1 MRRTTNRIQVVLRL
15 LAVTVLS
22 LCIAGGAVS
31 AIASQPTVGSAA
43 PNFTLDTLD
52 GKSVSLD
59 SFTAESPVVLLV
71 LRGWPGYQCPLCT
84 KQVHKFVERA
94 KVFRKRGARIVMIYP
109 GPADQLQAHAQEF
122 LADKSWP
129 TDFVF
134 LVDPAFV
141 FTVAYGL
148 RWEAADETAFPSM
161 FVIERG
167 GQIVFAKISK
177 DHGGRGTPEEA
188 LAALP

>member
-1 MRRTTNRIQVVLRL
+1 MKRSTNRIQLLFRL
-15 LAVTVLS
+15 LAATL
-22 LCIAGGAVS
+22 LGQFFPADAFA
-31 AIASQPTVGSAA
+31 AIASQPAVGSAA
-43 PNFTLDTLD
+43 PNFTLQTLD

-59 SFTAESPVVLLV
+59 AIAAKSPVVLLM

-84 KQVHKFVERA
+84 QQVHKFVEQA
-94 KVFRKRGARIVMIYP
+94 DEFRKRGARVLMVYP
-109 GPADQLQAHAQEF
+109 GPADQLQAHAEEF

-129 TDFVF
+129 ADFVF

-141 FTVAYGL
+141 FTKAYGL
-148 RWEAADETAFPSM
+148 RWEADNETAFPST

-167 GQIVFAKISK
+167 GQILFAKISK
-177 DHGGRGTPEEA
+177 AHGGRGTPEEA

>member
-1 MRRTTNRIQVVLRL
+1 MKINTNRIQFMLRL
-15 LAVTVLS
+15 LVATLLGQFFVASANAVT
-22 LCIAGGAVS
+22 
-31 AIASQPTVGSAA
+31 ASQPTVGSAA

-84 KQVHKFVERA
+84 EQVHKFVERA
-94 KVFRKRGARIVMIYP
+94 KEFRKRGARVVMVYP